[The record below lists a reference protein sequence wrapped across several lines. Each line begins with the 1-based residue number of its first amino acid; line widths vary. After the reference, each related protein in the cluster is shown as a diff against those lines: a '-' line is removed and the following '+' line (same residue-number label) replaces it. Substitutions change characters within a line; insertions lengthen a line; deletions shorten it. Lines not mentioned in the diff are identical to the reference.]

1 MLYIS
6 AGDFFERTK
15 KLTKLSREEERVLAE
30 KWKSGDGEAREKL
43 LAGYLPQIAG
53 HIKHMP
59 ERYHSLELVMRCCRA
74 LEKAA
79 DSFDFLQDSEI
90 FSHRLSWALRQTVTA
105 YLAER

>member
-6 AGDFFERTK
+6 AEDFFEKTK
-15 KLTKLSREEERVLAE
+15 SLAPPSRAEERVLAE
-30 KWKSGDGEAREKL
+30 KWKGGDGEAREKL

-53 HIKHMP
+53 HIKHLP

-79 DSFDFLQDSEI
+79 DSFDFLQDSET
-90 FSHRLSWALRQTVTA
+90 FAHRLSWALRQTATA
-105 YLAER
+105 YIADR